1 MASKLPLV
9 SEEMKEYLLNLLGK
23 KRRRKF
29 LQKIITPTEDYSLHI
44 YQEVSIVDKILDL
57 LHQNGFSAK
66 VHEVFPNLIICTPK
80 GKFKLKSTEHLKE
93 IIVDNRAAEM
103 VYQGANVFVP
113 GVKRANR
120 VKKNDIV
127 KIINQQGT
135 IVAKAKALMNH
146 HEMLNKKNGI
156 AAKNLVSPYKV
167 PSLEQF
173 GLRNYPVFFQSIPAF
188 LTTMNLEPK
197 SNETI
202 LDCCAAPGNKTL
214 HLSELL
220 ENKSKIMAVD
230 RSEKRMKKLR
240 NKIEQFKIKNISI
253 KIGNIIDLSETWT
266 VKFDKILIDPPCSSL
281 GLRPRLVFNTS
292 VRRIRDLS
300 KYQKAILYA
309 CNNLLKSGGT
319 IVYSTCTITKEENEE
334 IISKF
339 AEKHNFQVLEQQY
352 KLSKMRSISEEYDLP
367 FQRFLPGM
375 DNTLGYFIA
384 KLRKK

>member
-1 MASKLPLV
+1 MASKLPLI
-9 SEEMKEYLLNLLGK
+9 SEEMKKYLLELLGK
-23 KRRRKF
+23 KRSRNF

-44 YQEVSIVDKILDL
+44 YQDISIADKILDL
-57 LHQNGFSAK
+57 LHKNNFSAK
-66 VHEVFPNLIICTPK
+66 VHDIFPNLIICTPK

-93 IIVDNRAAEM
+93 IIVDNQAAEM
-103 VYQGANVFVP
+103 VYQGADVFVP

-120 VKKNDIV
+120 VKKNDFVQIV
-127 KIINQQGT
+127 NQQG
-135 IVAKAKALMNH
+135 IAVAKAKALMSH
-146 HEMLNKKNGI
+146 HEMLNKKHGV
-156 AAKNLVSPYKV
+156 AAKNLASPYRV
-167 PSLEQF
+167 PSLEQS
-173 GLRNYPVFFQSIPAF
+173 GLKDYPVFFQSVPAF
-188 LTTMNLEPK
+188 LTSMNLEPK

-220 ENKSKIMAVD
+220 GNKSKIIAVD
-230 RSEKRMKKLR
+230 RSKKRIQKLR
-240 NKIEQFKIKNISI
+240 NRIEQFKIKNISI
-253 KIGNIIDLSETWT
+253 KIGNIIDFSDTWT

-292 VRRIRDLS
+292 IKRIKDLS
-300 KYQKAILYA
+300 KYQKAIIYA
-309 CNNLLKSGGT
+309 CNSLLKPGGT

-339 AEKHNFQVLEQQY
+339 AENYNFRILEQQY
-352 KLSKMRSISEEYDLP
+352 KLSKMGSIHEKYDSP

>member
-1 MASKLPLV
+1 MASKLPLI
-9 SEEMKEYLLNLLGK
+9 SEEMKKYLLELLGK
-23 KRRRKF
+23 KRSRNF

-44 YQEVSIVDKILDL
+44 YQEVSIADKILDL
-57 LHQNGFSAK
+57 LHKNNFSAK
-66 VHEVFPNLIICTPK
+66 VHDIFPNLIICTPK

-93 IIVDNRAAEM
+93 IIVDNQAAEM
-103 VYQGANVFVP
+103 VYQGADVFVP

-120 VKKNDIV
+120 VKKNDFVQIV
-127 KIINQQGT
+127 NQQG
-135 IVAKAKALMNH
+135 IAVAKAKALMSH
-146 HEMLNKKNGI
+146 HEMLNKKHGV
-156 AAKNLVSPYKV
+156 AAKNLASPYRV
-167 PSLEQF
+167 PSLEQS
-173 GLRNYPVFFQSIPAF
+173 GLKDYPVFFQSVPAF
-188 LTTMNLEPK
+188 LTSMNLEPK

-220 ENKSKIMAVD
+220 GNKSKIIAVD
-230 RSEKRMKKLR
+230 RSKKRIQKLR
-240 NKIEQFKIKNISI
+240 NRIEQFKIKNISI
-253 KIGNIIDLSETWT
+253 KIGNIIDFSDTWT

-292 VRRIRDLS
+292 IKRIKDLS
-300 KYQKAILYA
+300 KYQKAIIYA
-309 CNNLLKSGGT
+309 CNSLLKPGGT

-339 AEKHNFQVLEQQY
+339 AENYNFRILEQQY
-352 KLSKMRSISEEYDLP
+352 KLSKMGSIHEKYDSP

>member
-1 MASKLPLV
+1 MALKLPLI
-9 SEEMKEYLLNLLGK
+9 SEEMKKYLLELLGK
-23 KRRRKF
+23 DRSSKF
-29 LQKIITPTEDYSLHI
+29 LQKIVTPTEDYSLHI

-57 LHQNGFSAK
+57 LHKNNFSAK
-66 VHEVFPNLIICTPK
+66 IHDIFPNLIICTPK

-93 IIVDNRAAEM
+93 IIVDNQAAEM
-103 VYQGANVFVP
+103 IYQGADVFVP

-120 VKKNDIV
+120 IKKNDVV
-127 KIINQQGT
+127 KIVNQQGIT
-135 IVAKAKALMNH
+135 VAKAKALMSH
-146 HEMLNKKNGI
+146 HEMLNKKKGI
-156 AAKNLVSPYKV
+156 AAKNLVSPYRV

-173 GLRNYPVFFQSIPAF
+173 GLKDYPVFFQSIPAF
-188 LTTMNLEPK
+188 LTSMNLEPK

-220 ENKSKIMAVD
+220 GNKSKIVAVD
-230 RSEKRMKKLR
+230 RSEKRLQKLR
-240 NKIEQFKIKNISI
+240 NRIEQFKIKNVSI
-253 KIGNIIDLSETWT
+253 KIGNIIDFSETWT

-292 VRRIRDLS
+292 IKKIKDLS
-300 KYQKAILYA
+300 KYQNAIIYA
-309 CNNLLKSGGT
+309 CNSLLKSGGT

-334 IISKF
+334 IICKF
-339 AEKHNFQVLEQQY
+339 AENYNLRIIEQQY
-352 KLSKMRSISEEYDLP
+352 NLSKIGSILEKYDFP